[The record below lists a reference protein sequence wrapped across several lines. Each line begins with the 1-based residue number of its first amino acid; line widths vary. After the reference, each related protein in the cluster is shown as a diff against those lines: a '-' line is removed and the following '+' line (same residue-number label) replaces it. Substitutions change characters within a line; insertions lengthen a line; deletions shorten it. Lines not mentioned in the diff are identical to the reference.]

1 MDIEMTPHCILRA
14 GEILHYVNCG
24 LKIEHQPSNHLKAS
38 LIR

>member
-1 MDIEMTPHCILRA
+1 MTPHCMLRA
-14 GEILHYVNCG
+14 EGILSHVNRG